1 LRRDPPDDGA
11 FRGRF
16 GRPDPVGG
24 QHGGGRPED
33 RIDHSVGISRLLPVG
48 AQLSRGDAL
57 ALVHARTQ
65 ADAEKA
71 TIAVLRAYSVGP
83 AKPAAKKSVIR
94 RIAAF

>member
-1 LRRDPPDDGA
+1 
-11 FRGRF
+11 
-16 GRPDPVGG
+16 
-24 QHGGGRPED
+24 
-33 RIDHSVGISRLLPVG
+33 LPVG